1 MVDLSELFG
10 EGWCVTLTQLVPA
23 QALERMGVR
32 DVTDVDD
39 GMQLATERLEADGMQ
54 PEVLL
59 LGRGLRDGWSLIVEL
74 EGTLGWVGMDR
85 AVLEALSAGGRVAAS
100 AFEDPN
106 QLMGHV
112 AADGQVVCELDAITG
127 RLPYTA
133 ADTEQTVG
141 NLLSLG
147 FSRGDEPTGQ
157 VVAADAAG
165 RVVLALR
172 AVTGVELQEEDFD
185 GPWLGGLSAAGR

>member
-10 EGWCVTLTQLVPA
+10 EGWCVTLTQLAPA

-39 GMQLATERLEADGMQ
+39 GMQLATERLEADGTQ

-112 AADGQVVCELDAITG
+112 AVDGQGGVRAGCHHRATALHG
-127 RLPYTA
+127 RRHRTDGRQLAVPGLLP
-133 ADTEQTVG
+133 
-141 NLLSLG
+141 
-147 FSRGDEPTGQ
+147 
-157 VVAADAAG
+157 
-165 RVVLALR
+165 
-172 AVTGVELQEEDFD
+172 
-185 GPWLGGLSAAGR
+185 W

>member
-1 MVDLSELFG
+1 MVDLSDLFG
-10 EGWCVTLTQLVPA
+10 EGWCVTLAHFAPA

-32 DVTDVDD
+32 DVTDVAD
-39 GMQLATERLEADGMQ
+39 GLQLATERLEADGTQ

-59 LGRGLRDGWSLIVEL
+59 LGRELRDGWSLILEL

-106 QLMGHV
+106 QLMVHV
-112 AADGQVVCELDAITG
+112 AADGQVVCEVDAVTG
-127 RLPYTA
+127 RLPYVA
-133 ADTEQTVG
+133 ADTAQTVG

-147 FSRGDEPTGQ
+147 FSRGDEPTGL
-157 VVAADAAG
+157 VAAADAAG

-185 GPWLGGLSAAGR
+185 GPWLGGLSAADG

>member
-10 EGWCVTLTQLVPA
+10 EGWCVTLTQLAPA

-39 GMQLATERLEADGMQ
+39 GMQLATERLEAGGMQ

-85 AVLEALSAGGRVAAS
+85 AVLEALSAGGRVAAC

-112 AADGQVVCELDAITG
+112 AVDGQVVCELDAITG
-127 RLPYTA
+127 RLPYA
-133 ADTEQTVG
+133 APTQNRRSATCCPWASPVVQ
-141 NLLSLG
+141 
-147 FSRGDEPTGQ
+147 SRPAWWLQRTPP
-157 VVAADAAG
+157 AASCWRCA
-165 RVVLALR
+165 R
-172 AVTGVELQEEDFD
+172 
-185 GPWLGGLSAAGR
+185 